1 MSKNADSR
9 VLRYM
14 LMRTVAPSM
23 LIIVIAT
30 LFFAFFRVTALRSN
44 AELQRQ
50 NHIQRMEAGFSALE
64 DTLNQIDLE
73 QRKLLNST
81 ALMTLVNMYDDIDWY
96 RRYTLQTELREGLS
110 AVYNRYDD
118 YIDGAYLYLPGTER
132 VLSQAQVVASLP
144 AWLAEADLPDSRAV
158 RLPGGRVVYAVSL
171 YDLDGGEENAIFIV
185 ELNERHILDAFRQTY
200 ADPQDEITPLWGDE
214 SDAPPERDLCLEG
227 RFLSLSVA
235 LREDPASVGDIA
247 LNLAGI
253 MLAFL
258 LSSLAVNVLCIM
270 LWYRQVYL
278 PLYKQLIEAFGQT
291 EAGNLKYRVSIRSDS
306 PFFSIFGSYNH
317 MMENMEGYVENN
329 LRQQILVS
337 RANLKQLQ
345 SQINPHFLYNSY
357 YILYRLIKRDDRENS
372 MRLASYLGQFFQY
385 VTRNAE
391 DEKRLRE
398 EVAHAR
404 TYAEIQR
411 MRFGEMLEVDIE
423 EPDEIIS
430 EVYVPRLIL
439 QPLLENAFKYVYDTQ
454 SEGPMVLH
462 IGYDVRS
469 ERDFDVLVENSGGI
483 EDGVL
488 QDIRARL
495 SDTDE
500 NQETT
505 ALINIHRRLK
515 IFFGGASGLEVS
527 RSELGGLCVC
537 VHIEIEG
544 GD

>member
-1 MSKNADSR
+1 MSKKADSR

-23 LIIVIAT
+23 LIILIAT
-30 LFFAFFRVTALRSN
+30 LFFAFLRVAALRSN
-44 AELQRQ
+44 AELQRR
-50 NHIQRMEAGFSALE
+50 NRVQRLEAGFSALE
-64 DTLNQIDLE
+64 GMLNDIDLE

-81 ALMTLVNMYDDIDWY
+81 ELLTLVNMYDDIDWY
-96 RRYTLQTELREGLS
+96 RRYALQKDLRDGLS
-110 AVYNRYDD
+110 AVYNRYDNCL
-118 YIDGAYLYLPGTER
+118 DGAYLYLPGTDR
-132 VLSQAQVVASLP
+132 VISQSRVVASLP
-144 AWLAEADLPDSRAV
+144 RSLEAAELPDSRV
-158 RLPGGRVVYAVSL
+158 RQMDDGRLAYAVSL
-171 YDLDGGEENAIFIV
+171 SDVVDGGTRAMCVV
-185 ELNERHILDAFRQTY
+185 ELDQRRLLDDFRQTY
-200 ADPQDEITPLWGDE
+200 ADPQDELEFFWGGAEGGGQD
-214 SDAPPERDLCLEG
+214 RDLWLEG
-227 RFLSLSVA
+227 RFLSLGVVM
-235 LREDPASVGDIA
+235 RDDPGSVGDFA
-247 LNLAGI
+247 LSLAVI

-258 LSSLAVNVLCIM
+258 LSSLAVNVLCIL

-291 EAGNLKYRVSIRSDS
+291 EAGNLKYRVSIRPDS

-317 MMENMEGYVENN
+317 MMERMEGYVENN

-357 YILYRLIKRDDRENS
+357 YILYRLIKRGDKENS

-411 MRFGEMLEVDIE
+411 MRFGNMLDVAIE
-423 EPDEIIS
+423 EPEERIS

-454 SEGPMVLH
+454 SDGPMVLR
-462 IGYDVRS
+462 IGYRVRS
-469 ERDFDVLVENSGGI
+469 GHDFDILVENSGGI
-483 EDGVL
+483 DDGVL
-488 QDIRARL
+488 RDIRARL
-495 SDTDE
+495 ESTDE
-500 NQETT
+500 AQETT
-505 ALINIHRRLK
+505 ALINIHRRLR
-515 IFFGGASGLEVS
+515 IFFGSASGLRVS
-527 RSELGGLCVC
+527 RSELGGLCAC
-537 VHIEIEG
+537 VHIEAEG

>member
-1 MSKNADSR
+1 MSKKADSR

-23 LIIVIAT
+23 LIILIAT
-30 LFFAFFRVTALRSN
+30 LFFAFFRVAALRSN
-44 AELQRQ
+44 AELQRK
-50 NHIQRMEAGFSALE
+50 NRVQRVEAGFSALE
-64 DTLNQIDLE
+64 GMLNDIDLE
-73 QRKLLNST
+73 QRRLLNST
-81 ALMTLVNMYDDIDWY
+81 TLMTLVNIYDDIDWY
-96 RRYTLQTELREGLS
+96 RRYALQTELRDSLS
-110 AVYNRYDD
+110 AIYNRYDD
-118 YIDGAYLYLPGTER
+118 FLDGAYLYFPDTGR
-132 VLSQAQVVASLP
+132 VISQSRVVAQLP
-144 AWLAEADLPDSRAV
+144 RYLSEAGLPDSRV
-158 RLPGGRVVYAVSL
+158 WQTEGGQLVYAVSL
-171 YDLDGGEENAIFIV
+171 LDRVDGGTKAMCVV
-185 ELNERHILDAFRQTY
+185 ELNRRHMLDDFRQTY
-200 ADPQDEITPLWGDE
+200 ADPRDDIQPFWGGAEGDGQGW
-214 SDAPPERDLCLEG
+214 DYWLEG
-227 RFLSLSVA
+227 RFLSMGIA
-235 LREDPASVGDIA
+235 MQDDPGSVGDFA

-291 EAGNLKYRVSIRSDS
+291 EAGNLKYRVSIRPDS
-306 PFFSIFGSYNH
+306 PFFSIFSSYNH
-317 MMENMEGYVENN
+317 MMEKMEGYVENN
-329 LRQQILVS
+329 LRQQILVGK
-337 RANLKQLQ
+337 ANLKQLQ

-357 YILYRLIKRDDRENS
+357 YILYRLIKRKDQDNS

-404 TYAEIQR
+404 TYAEIQH
-411 MRFGEMLEVDIE
+411 MRFGDMLSVAIE
-423 EPDEIIS
+423 EPDTAIS

-469 ERDFDVLVENSGGI
+469 ECDFDILVENSGGI
-483 EDGVL
+483 SDDVL
-488 QDIRARL
+488 RDIQARL
-495 SDTDE
+495 ESTDE
-500 NQETT
+500 GQETT

-515 IFFGGASGLEVS
+515 IFFGGASGLRVS
-527 RSELGGLCVC
+527 RSDLGGLCVC
-537 VHIEIEG
+537 VHIETEG
-544 GD
+544 AG

>member
-1 MSKNADSR
+1 MSKKADSR

-23 LIIVIAT
+23 LIILIAT
-30 LFFAFFRVTALRSN
+30 LFFAFFRMTALRSN
-44 AELQRQ
+44 AALQRQ
-50 NHIQRMEAGFSALE
+50 NRTERLEAGFAALE
-64 DTLNQIDLE
+64 GTLNDIDME
-73 QRKLLNST
+73 QRRRLNST
-81 ALMTLVNMYDDIDWY
+81 TLRTLVNMYDDIDWY
-96 RRYTLQTELREGLS
+96 RRYALQTELRDSLS
-110 AVYNRYDD
+110 ALYNRYDG
-118 YIDGAYLYLPGTER
+118 ILDGAYLYLPSTGR
-132 VLSQAQVVASLP
+132 VISQSRVVAALP
-144 AWLAEADLPDSRAV
+144 QWLSDAELPDSRAWQISPS
-158 RLPGGRVVYAVSL
+158 RAVYAV
-171 YDLDGGEENAIFIV
+171 DLLDMEDGGVRAMCIV
-185 ELNERHILDAFRQTY
+185 EVNQRRMLDDFRQTY
-200 ADPQDEITPLWGDE
+200 ADPRDTVEVFWDAAAKDGQD
-214 SDAPPERDLCLEG
+214 SDLRLEG
-227 RFLSLSVA
+227 RFLCMEVA
-235 LREDPASVGDIA
+235 LQDDPVSPGGFA
-247 LNLAGI
+247 LDLAGI
-253 MLAFL
+253 MLAFV
-258 LSSLAVNVLCIM
+258 LSSLAVNVLCIL

-278 PLYKQLIEAFGQT
+278 PLYKQLIEAFDHT
-291 EAGNLKYRVSIRSDS
+291 EADSLEYRVSIRPDS
-306 PFFSIFGSYNH
+306 PFFSIFASYNR
-317 MMENMEGYVENN
+317 MMDKMEGYVENN